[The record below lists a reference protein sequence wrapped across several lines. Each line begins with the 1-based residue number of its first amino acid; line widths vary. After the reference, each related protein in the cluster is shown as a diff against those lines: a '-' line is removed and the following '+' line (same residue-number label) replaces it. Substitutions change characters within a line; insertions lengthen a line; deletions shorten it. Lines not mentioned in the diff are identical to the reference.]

1 MPNKAVLLDLEN
13 NMPTAKMLREI
24 IEHYPTLYLFN
35 CTGQFQYSLED
46 LTEFSD
52 WVSSGQVVI
61 LEVPNASEKEYE
73 YAVVVGQLLA
83 LLEPEMQIEVIS
95 AMPSCS
101 LLLDLMRSADL
112 ACSFIQVESTLE
124 RQRNKYST
132 PSLQTIQNKPYLQ
145 MVKKYCDALGEMTGK
160 PNTIEKLKNSIVNIL
175 QVVPEKAQHLVGMLI
190 NLKIVKRFDDQVA
203 YRKKV
208 LKQWTSL
215 DIGKPVLAHPVE
227 TESAAQPNIKLEK
240 IDQILEKL
248 RVDSDQ
254 VLQEMDQQDS
264 VGAVHQVLFK
274 NFAKIDPVQI
284 EVIHKLNNLKT
295 DKPKDIYELRDLL
308 EQMFPKSD
316 IRLLLKELIEKGYI
330 YWNGHE
336 VVYSHEMYLN

>member
-13 NMPTAKMLREI
+13 NMLTANILREI

-46 LTEFSD
+46 LTEFSG

-83 LLEPEMQIEVIS
+83 LLEPEIKIDVIS
-95 AMPSCS
+95 AVPSCR

-112 ACSFIQVESTLE
+112 DCSFIQVQSTLE
-124 RQRNKYST
+124 RQRNKYSI
-132 PSLQTIQNKPYLQ
+132 PSLQAIKNKPYLI

-175 QVVPEKAQHLVGMLI
+175 QIVPEKAQHLVGMLI

-208 LKQWTSL
+208 LKQWTAL
-215 DIGKPVLAHPVE
+215 DIESPVLVNLIE
-227 TESAAQPNIKLEK
+227 TESVAQANIKIEK
-240 IDQILEKL
+240 IDQFLEKL
-248 RVDSDQ
+248 CADSDR
-254 VLQEMDQQDS
+254 VLQEVDQQDS
-264 VGAVHQVLFK
+264 VSLVHNVLFK
-274 NFAKIDPVQI
+274 NFEKIDPVQI
-284 EVIHKLNNLKT
+284 EVIHKLNDLKT
-295 DKPKDIYELRDLL
+295 DKPKDIYALRDLL

-336 VVYSHEMYLN
+336 VVYSHEMNLN

>member
-46 LTEFSD
+46 LTEFSG

-112 ACSFIQVESTLE
+112 ACSFIQVE
-124 RQRNKYST
+124 
-132 PSLQTIQNKPYLQ
+132 
-145 MVKKYCDALGEMTGK
+145 
-160 PNTIEKLKNSIVNIL
+160 
-175 QVVPEKAQHLVGMLI
+175 
-190 NLKIVKRFDDQVA
+190 
-203 YRKKV
+203 
-208 LKQWTSL
+208 
-215 DIGKPVLAHPVE
+215 
-227 TESAAQPNIKLEK
+227 
-240 IDQILEKL
+240 
-248 RVDSDQ
+248 
-254 VLQEMDQQDS
+254 
-264 VGAVHQVLFK
+264 
-274 NFAKIDPVQI
+274 
-284 EVIHKLNNLKT
+284 
-295 DKPKDIYELRDLL
+295 
-308 EQMFPKSD
+308 
-316 IRLLLKELIEKGYI
+316 
-330 YWNGHE
+330 
-336 VVYSHEMYLN
+336 